1 VEKRIEL
8 TKRICKNCGSSV
20 IGEYCQDCGQ
30 RMLDDSDRSLRNL
43 LGEILSNVFIFDNRF
58 FLSLWYLFR
67 YPGKMTVEYLAGKR
81 KKFIPPITLFL
92 FFNLIYFFVNPL
104 SDYSLDLYDQMYAQL
119 HSSWTLPLV
128 EAKIESE
135 GLDFESYYPIYQSA
149 SDNASKSIMILNVP
163 IVAFFIYLM
172 SLKKRKFYF
181 DSLIFAFHYFSIYLF
196 SWLQFGWVE
205 LVASITTID
214 YDSTFTIFIF
224 RLLTLGIPIFFSVLS
239 IKKFLD
245 TNWYWAIL
253 SGIGAFLAV
262 ALANLIYRPII
273 LLVVI
278 WLS

>member
-1 VEKRIEL
+1 MEKRIEL

>member
-1 VEKRIEL
+1 
-8 TKRICKNCGSSV
+8 
-20 IGEYCQDCGQ
+20 
-30 RMLDDSDRSLRNL
+30 MLDDSDRSLRNL
-43 LGEILSNVFIFDNRF
+43 LGEVLSNVFIFDNRF
-58 FLSLWYLFR
+58 FQSLWYLFR

-81 KKFIPPITLFL
+81 KKFISPVTLFL

-119 HSSWTLPLV
+119 HSSWTLSLV

-149 SDNASKSIMILNVP
+149 SDNVSKSIMILNVP
-163 IVAFFIYLM
+163 IIAFFIYLM

-205 LVASITTID
+205 LVASFTTID
-214 YDSTFTIFIF
+214 YDSTFIIFIF
-224 RLLTLGIPIFFSVLS
+224 RLLTLGIPLFFSVLS

-253 SGIGAFLAV
+253 SGIGVFLAV